1 MENGEYHPWVK
12 AIFQVA
18 RTGTVFQTAAHYP
31 ILMKLL
37 LALAPKKMM
46 EERMEHME
54 MTKAKLRR
62 RMEGGKERPDLVEGL
77 LKKKEEW
84 VSGISSPELRV
95 VAMLTK
101 GNRDSHLTACRPTA
115 AFSSL
120 ADLRPRRHSSLA

>member
-62 RMEGGKERPDLVEGL
+62 RMESGKERPDLVEGL

-84 VSGISSPELRV
+84 VSGQQHP
-95 VAMLTK
+95 
-101 GNRDSHLTACRPTA
+101 
-115 AFSSL
+115 SL
-120 ADLRPRRHSSLA
+120 LLCGCDANEGQ

>member
-37 LALAPKKMM
+37 LALAPKRMM

-62 RMEGGKERPDLVEGL
+62 RMESGKERPDLVEGL
-77 LKKKEEW
+77 LKKKDEW
-84 VSGISSPELRV
+84 VSGQHHTSWV
-95 VAMLTK
+95 VCGCDANE
-101 GNRDSHLTACRPTA
+101 GQ
-115 AFSSL
+115 
-120 ADLRPRRHSSLA
+120 